1 MIFRTMFVLAVLNL
15 ERSIAFYRDVLGFQ
29 IGNAAYP
36 GWKIMER
43 DGAPRLAGVARGR
56 DEWGL

>member
-43 DGAPRLAGVARGR
+43 DGAPFICLPFFGNAYR
-56 DEWGL
+56 